1 MNNVCSS
8 VYVSALFFVPDRTD
22 FFARLRSVVVLRSE
36 TVEEKKVIE
45 VRVQSEEFKKRS
57 DFRKRYFSSRGDHA
71 SKTLTKRRSQIISV
85 KKNRYIRLSSYNHLK

>member
-1 MNNVCSS
+1 MCPRCF
-8 VYVSALFFVPDRTD
+8 LFSPDRTD

-85 KKNRYIRLSSYNHLK
+85 KKNRDILLSSYNHLK

>member
-85 KKNRYIRLSSYNHLK
+85 KKNRDILLSSYNHLK

>member
-1 MNNVCSS
+1 MCPRCF
-8 VYVSALFFVPDRTD
+8 LFQDRTD
-22 FFARLRSVVVLRSE
+22 FFASLRSVVVLRSE

-45 VRVQSEEFKKRS
+45 VRVRVQSEFKKRS

-85 KKNRYIRLSSYNHLK
+85 KKNRDILLSSYNHLK